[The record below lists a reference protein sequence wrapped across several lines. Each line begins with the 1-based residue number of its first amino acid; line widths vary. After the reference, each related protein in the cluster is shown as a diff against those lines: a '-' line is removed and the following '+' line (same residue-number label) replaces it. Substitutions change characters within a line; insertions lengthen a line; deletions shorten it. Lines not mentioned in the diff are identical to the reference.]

1 MSGFAWAAFAS
12 GLAGA
17 AGAAL
22 AVMLVTFAIALKKGV
37 HRIVDVAWASA
48 SPPSPWCRTASRRA
62 PATTPAGC
70 WSPR

>member
-1 MSGFAWAAFAS
+1 MSGFDWGAFAG

-17 AGAAL
+17 AVAAL

-48 SPPSPWCRTASRRA
+48 SPPSPSSRTASRPVTGTRCGA
-62 PATTPAGC
+62 
-70 WSPR
+70 WW